1 MTNEI
6 KGSED
11 LKKRPGLSREQK
23 REFALD
29 FYIHTHYTQKEICEV
44 VGWTEKTF
52 TINKQKF
59 HWDELKEVTTK
70 TPEIVLTNLYKLLE
84 RLTEES
90 LEGDYHAKDIAMIAG
105 AIEKQEKRITNLS
118 TYIQA
123 CKIFVEWLQPTN
135 LELAQT
141 FSRLYMQFVHE
152 LIDTD

>member
-1 MTNEI
+1 MNT
-6 KGSED
+6 KED
-11 LKKRPGLSREQK
+11 DSLKKRAGLTRTQK
-23 REFALD
+23 KEIALD
-29 FYIHTHYTQKEICEV
+29 LYLHTHYTQKEICEI
-44 VGWTEKTF
+44 VGWTQPTF
-52 TINKQKF
+52 TSNKQKF
-59 HWDELKEVTTK
+59 QWDTLRDATTK

-84 RLTEES
+84 KLTKES
-90 LEGDYHAKDIAMIAG
+90 LEGDYYAKDIAMIAG

-141 FSRLYMQFVHE
+141 ITKLYRQFIQD